1 MVMICYTAFM
11 MMLVLCLA
19 TVSFVALR
27 NPDEVP
33 DLFADYYGTEQVLA
47 QLVVAVAAAVL
58 EMVFTLMLILLGINL
73 ANPVLKDAIIV
84 LAVINTV
91 TAFFNFPVLQR
102 DLYSRH
108 WYLALTTAY
117 TLVEFAVVA
126 WIFIYRLGEIF

>member
-11 MMLVLCLA
+11 MMLGLWL
-19 TVSFVALR
+19 TMISFTALR
-27 NPDEVP
+27 KPEKVP
-33 DLFADYYGTEQVLA
+33 DLFADYYDAERVLA
-47 QLVVAVAAAVL
+47 QLVVAVVTAIL

-91 TAFFNFPVLQR
+91 TVFFTAPVLRR
-102 DLYSRH
+102 DLYRKR

-117 TLVEFAVVA
+117 TLVEFTVVV
-126 WIFIYRLGEIF
+126 WIFIYRLGEMF

>member
-19 TVSFVALR
+19 TVSFAALR
-27 NPDEVP
+27 NPNEIP

-47 QLVVAVAAAVL
+47 QLVVAVAAAIL

-102 DLYSRH
+102 DLYSRP